1 MSTATKPKAK
11 AKAAKPKRIDVV
23 LKAAV
28 RRDRR
33 TNYALSKATGVSQQ
47 QLGRWLLPEDDE
59 RHRGITLVTAA
70 LLAEALGLEL
80 RPVE

>member
-1 MSTATKPKAK
+1 MTTTTKPKA
-11 AKAAKPKRIDVV
+11 AKPRRIDVH

-28 RRDRR
+28 RRDGR

-47 QLGRWLLPEDDE
+47 QLGRWLLPEDDP

-70 LLAEALGLEL
+70 AIAQALGLEL